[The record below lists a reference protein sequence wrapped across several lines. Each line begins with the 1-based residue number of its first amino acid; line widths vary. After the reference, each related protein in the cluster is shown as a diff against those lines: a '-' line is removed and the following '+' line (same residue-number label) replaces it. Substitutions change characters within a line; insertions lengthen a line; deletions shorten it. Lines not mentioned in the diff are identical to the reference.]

1 MAVPGSVPE
10 PEPEPEPEQEAI
22 VPPAVE
28 AGLTPTGDAG
38 GGESP
43 DSAVRPRE
51 PTAPTQRSGKDL
63 LKSLRVRHQLDRN
76 MEDMRE
82 DMKKMF
88 GQDVDDVRLVAA
100 FASPFSG

>member
-28 AGLTPTGDAG
+28 AGLAPTGDAE

-51 PTAPTQRSGKDL
+51 PTAPAQRSGKDL

-76 MEDMRE
+76 MEGMRE

-88 GQDVDDVRLVAA
+88 GQDVDDVRLTAA
-100 FASPFSG
+100 FASSLHG